1 MSFYR
6 TGGSADG
13 GSITPLTVTQSG
25 RSYYEVGT
33 AGLKATYTFQKAY
46 TEAIVI
52 FTKTN
57 LGGDISFTN
66 CDHEKISKS
75 TSLRRGSVELYRLTN
90 VKPGSL
96 ISAYSYAN
104 SIEENTAVDS
114 LFAVFVKE

>member
-1 MSFYR
+1 MGFYR

-33 AGLKATYTFQKAY
+33 DHKTAKYTFQKAY
-46 TEAIVI
+46 KEAIVI

-57 LGGDISFTN
+57 LGGEISFTN
-66 CDHEKISKS
+66 CDHEKISIS
-75 TSLRRGSVELYRLTN
+75 TSLRRGSVELYKLTN
-90 VKPGSL
+90 VKSGSL

-104 SIEENTAVDS
+104 QIEEYTAVDS

>member
-1 MSFYR
+1 MGFYR
-6 TGGSADG
+6 TGVSADG

-25 RSYYEVGT
+25 RTYYEVLT
-33 AGLKATYTFQKAY
+33 TKQPAKYTFKKAY
-46 TEAIVI
+46 KEAIVI

-57 LGGDISFTN
+57 LDGEISFTN
-66 CDHEKISKS
+66 CDHEKISIS

-90 VKPGSL
+90 VKSGSL

-104 SIEENTAVDS
+104 SIEEATAVDS

>member
-1 MSFYR
+1 MGFYR

-25 RSYYEVGT
+25 RTYYEVGIDN
-33 AGLKATYTFQKAY
+33 KAKYTFQKAY
-46 TEAIVI
+46 KEAIVI

-57 LGGDISFTN
+57 LGGEISFTN
-66 CDHEKISKS
+66 CDHEKISIS
-75 TSLRRGSVELYRLTN
+75 TSLRRGSVELYKLTN
-90 VKPGSL
+90 VKSGSL

-104 SIEENTAVDS
+104 QIEEYTAVDS

>member
-1 MSFYR
+1 MSFYPAK
-6 TGGSADG
+6 GGDG
-13 GSITPLTVTQSG
+13 GNITALTVTQSG

-33 AGLKATYTFQKAY
+33 EKIAKYTFQKAY
-46 TEAIVI
+46 KEAIVI

-66 CDHEKISKS
+66 CDHEKINKS